1 MSALDATYATDQQLA
16 QAVAQ
21 LLGEIN
27 AISLTPG
34 PQGPIGPTGTTGAIG
49 PQGLVGPTGAT
60 GAIGPQGL
68 VGLTGATGAIGP
80 QGLVGLTG
88 ATGAIGPQ
96 GLVGPTGATGAI
108 GPQGPGP
115 SETQLQALTA
125 MPLRSVAPPASPA
138 IGQYWTELAADG
150 TRRNPWDWYWTG
162 TEWRSVYQHI
172 RSTGSGLLKK
182 NSAAAPRL
190 DIGFPQVPWI
200 IGWRVLSLTVV
211 GAPESSGVLMTSAV
225 RKFTRAATLAN
236 WGAPTTIDGAGGAKP
251 YPVTIPDNELLP
263 LDMRSIEWNLNNSGS
278 AGWQGDLVIV
288 LEAVR
293 KSGIQP

>member
-34 PQGPIGPTGTTGAIG
+34 PQGPIGPTG
-49 PQGLVGPTGAT
+49 
-60 GAIGPQGL
+60 
-68 VGLTGATGAIGP
+68 
-80 QGLVGLTG
+80 

-96 GLVGPTGATGAI
+96 GLVGPTGAVGATGPQGLVGPPGATGATGPQGLVGPAGAI
-108 GPQGPGP
+108 GATGPQGPGP
-115 SETQLQALTA
+115 SETQLQALA
-125 MPLRSVAPPASPA
+125 VMPLRSVAPPASPA
-138 IGQYWTELAADG
+138 IGQYWTELASDG

-182 NSAAAPRL
+182 NSASAPRL
-190 DIGFPQVPWI
+190 DIGYPPIDWI
-200 IGWRVLSLTVV
+200 TGWRVLSATVT
-211 GAPESSGVLMTSAV
+211 GAPEAAGVVMSSAV
-225 RKFTRAATLAN
+225 RKMTRAATI
-236 WGAPTTIDGAGGAKP
+236 TTWSGTTAIDSTGGAKP
-251 YPVTIPDNELLP
+251 YPVAIPAGELLTTDVRA
-263 LDMRSIEWNLNNSGS
+263 LEWNLNNSGT

-293 KSGIQP
+293 KAGIQP